1 MLALREVQKA
11 LMGALVLRDDGVAAA
26 SLLRSATGPDPH
38 RRLQIYRNNLFETRI
53 AALTAVYPVVA
64 RLVGRAFFRSAAR
77 AYIQIFPSRSGD
89 LRAFGDRWSEFLRE
103 YPPAARLPYL
113 ADVAALEWAYHHAY
127 HEEHLPAIDPVHL
140 AQVPAA
146 DQAELRL
153 RIQPSASVIR
163 SPYPILRI
171 WQANQ
176 PQAVESESMM
186 SLDGGRA
193 DVLVVQRDLEIEFR
207 LLDAAESR
215 WLCALGDGSSLA
227 VATTRALECDDSF
240 DLAGALVRHLGAG
253 LFVGVS
259 LPNCDQE
266 VILS

>member
-1 MLALREVQKA
+1 MLALREVQEA
-11 LMGALVLRDDGVAAA
+11 LMKALVLRDGGVTAA
-26 SLLRSATGPDPH
+26 SLLRSATGLDTH

-64 RLVGRAFFRSAAR
+64 RLVGQGFFRSAAR

-89 LRAFGDRWSEFLRE
+89 LHAFGNHWPEFLRE
-103 YPPAARLPYL
+103 YLPAASLPYL

-127 HEEHLPAIDPVHL
+127 HEEQLPEIDPLHL
-140 AQVPAA
+140 AQVPPA

-153 RIQPSASVIR
+153 RVQPSASVVR

-176 PQAVESESMM
+176 PQAVRSESMI
-186 SLDGGRA
+186 SLDEGGV

-207 LLDAAESR
+207 WLDAAESR

-227 VATTRALECDDSF
+227 VATTRALECDDGF
-240 DLAGALVRHLGAG
+240 DLAAALVRHLATG

-266 VILS
+266 VTLC

>member
-11 LMGALVLRDDGVAAA
+11 LMGALVLRDDDVAAA
-26 SLLRSATGPDPH
+26 SLLRCGAGPDAH

-89 LRAFGDRWSEFLRE
+89 LHAFGDRWPEFLGE
-103 YPPAARLPYL
+103 YVPAARLPYL
-113 ADVAALEWAYHHAY
+113 EDVAALEWAYHHAY
-127 HEEHLPAIDPVHL
+127 HEEQLPAIDPVHL

-146 DQAELRL
+146 DQTELRL
-153 RIQPSASVIR
+153 RIQPSAHVVR

-171 WQANQ
+171 WQSNQ
-176 PQAVESESMM
+176 PPAAESESLI
-186 SLDGGRA
+186 SLDEGGV

-207 LLDAAESR
+207 RLDAAESR

-227 VATTRALECDDSF
+227 VATTQALEFDNGF
-240 DLAGALVRHLGAG
+240 DLAAALVRHLATG
-253 LFVGVS
+253 LFVGVF
-259 LPNCDQE
+259 LADCDQ
-266 VILS
+266 